1 MAQLW
6 PHQQEVAALARVQ
19 SAALS
24 CPQRV
29 GKTFLS
35 SWLLVEAIAPNGVKG
50 KHNRPRHAI
59 AVAPTPAERAALK
72 KELARLCGLP
82 VVCSDDGLSVED
94 AKQAA
99 NRWWISGSGASSAP
113 AQVSILS
120 PTVLLE
126 VLRNNSGGSSAPI
139 APGGLALLVVEG
151 FDQVYA
157 ELPAFFPAL
166 FQHFDQARAT
176 ETVSHGANT
185 AESDA
190 VRVFVT
196 TRQSCSKLNWRAGGN
211 PLFGRI
217 QVLNMIP
224 ASAPDASTLSF
235 PPILCEPFA
244 QTESKVPKLDV
255 KSFLLGANSKKVD
268 LVGVYRRELELGN
281 SKANMDDKLKQ
292 DRVTRFIADAEVVH
306 EHLGLWC
313 MWKFVELELQT
324 NLLACTIVD
333 PSSKKSKRNRVN
345 SGGDVV
351 MDGSSDEVAD
361 PEEGEVID
369 TGTND
374 EDDSDDGRLFAR
386 VLGPDVQLDPM
397 NRAKIKPIVKVIK
410 WVGAQAAKCG
420 TDAASPRLLKTA
432 NVLRVRFQNS
442 RSAFSEDSI
451 RAWVFVVR
459 RCHCR
464 VVAEYL
470 WAALAELQVSAPCSM
485 LGNSSARV
493 CGSPHFSSQLKVMKM
508 FDARE
513 STILVTTSMKRASPD
528 DRIQPPSCDVVV
540 VMDEL
545 LEPVKLF
552 DVTSRADGHSGVVV
566 YVTGESPPE
575 MKKFEVLKL
584 KMEEYARQLEAD
596 RVGVPAVSQPG
607 NDVVMTESAD
617 ASAVVTSAATPSGS
631 TALTTT
637 PSRATA
643 TTLPLPLPSYASQ
656 QRMDAQSAS
665 EIRYAD
671 TGAVLNVSNSV
682 NCLSSFCDTLPGLD
696 TYDRHPEYKVKR
708 IPVTASMS
716 EGAKRYKKKKLKYNS
731 KLNDKIDELAATAA
745 VAAGG
750 DEDAENAADDESES
764 RSSRFHYSAALRLPN
779 CLGIR
784 KQFVSPKVET
794 EAEAKGICAFHACQ
808 EIIRKGLLD
817 RNFRSKLID
826 DESTIH
832 RDLPTSD
839 APATSS
845 SGPGSVQEG
854 AESVAAAANP
864 ALSKQSQQLADMS
877 TQNSYDLPPVS
888 AAELSL
894 RPIRSL
900 TQEAAAASTARDDDW
915 TATMCFYALEGVRF
929 AILATDELYT
939 GNTNMGWRYDFAMC
953 GVMDG
958 ELRRLTLQKRPTKLA
973 LTKQQLH
980 DALHFH
986 LVTMR
991 LACMTVADAVRDIDI
1006 VGENVWNEFSEQNDK
1021 GYLVAPS
1028 VLDSASNTFSLDWD
1042 YVHEIIHRP
1051 LLEPAW
1057 PLPSVEL
1064 LKSEWVCVPE
1074 HRRNV
1079 TYVVEAITDEKIPD
1093 ICAKYMPD
1101 EETWATHIKR
1111 GKSTPGNPIL
1121 GRWHSRDMLEQ
1132 AEDDQPL
1139 IYGIQVPQIVP
1150 LIRRVMQRNLDEG
1163 SIAKLSTK
1171 HNERLLIP
1179 QYTQRLRLS
1188 KSRFFEAMGIVPV
1201 LYEFERKCQISN
1213 LMTRIGLEV
1222 DMTLLD
1228 DATTK
1233 PAYERF
1239 EILGDTFLKLE
1250 TTWFMFENRKDI
1262 IQEGFLTQLRRDIIR
1277 NDRLNQFAICARLHH
1292 YILYPA
1298 EVEQHPFKCW
1308 KPSCMGKTPEPVVA
1322 PAKWVADVL
1331 EAICGAYL
1339 IGQGEKGA
1347 RHFLRWVGVSVLEE
1361 PHTFARPF
1369 YPDCFPNEL
1378 YDDDVQMTDA
1388 RTTHPLSLNFSVA
1401 QFEDLPKRLMTLQ
1414 QRLKYTFRNKRLLL
1428 EAVTHPSI
1436 GQLVLHVDQMDMASQ
1451 GGDTNGDIAVPT
1463 SKQSKKKAKS
1473 VWKGDYERLEY
1484 LGDAIIEYLT
1494 LSYAFLTHDKWL
1506 PGSLSQW
1513 KSATVSND
1521 ALGKTA
1527 LAWFGVDECILAGAV
1542 RIDAETMERVARID
1556 RMYAPSSLSSLPT
1569 HGKSKRSAAANRGQ
1583 VTNHTLPKM
1592 FADVFEALV
1601 AAVFLDSGRDLQQVR
1616 DVFMWPLLE
1625 TVGKDAFAYVCH
1637 ESGLAVDNLGDELME
1652 ELSFSSDLD

>member
-6 PHQQEVAALARVQ
+6 THQQEVAALAQAQ

-24 CPQRV
+24 CPGRV

-35 SWLLVEAIAPNGVKG
+35 SWLLVEAATRQPAGG
-50 KHNRPRHAI
+50 QAAGHAV
-59 AVAPTPAERAALK
+59 AVAPSPADRSALK

-82 VVCSDDGLSVED
+82 VICSDDNAED
-94 AKQAA
+94 EDERCWWSRKREAA
-99 NRWWISGSGASSAP
+99 TP

-120 PTVLLE
+120 PAVLLG
-126 VLRNNSGGSSAPI
+126 VLRDVNGGANVPLPLRS
-139 APGGLALLVVEG
+139 LALLVVEE
-151 FDQVYA
+151 FDQVNA

-166 FQHFDQARAT
+166 FQHLDRQRST
-176 ETVSHGANT
+176 
-185 AESDA
+185 DA
-190 VRVFVT
+190 DAIRVASPRVFAT
-196 TRQSCSKLNWRAGGN
+196 TRQPCSKLHWHPGGS
-211 PLFGRI
+211 PLFGRV
-217 QVLNMIP
+217 QVLNMIT
-224 ASAPDASTLSF
+224 AAAPGSSLV
-235 PPILCEPFA
+235 PILSETFA
-244 QTESKVPKLDV
+244 PAETAEPKLDV
-255 KSFLLGANSKKVD
+255 KSFLLGGNSKKVD

-292 DRVTRFIADAEVVH
+292 DRVARFVADAEVVH
-306 EHLGLWC
+306 AHLGLWC
-313 MWKFVELELQT
+313 LWKFVELELQS
-324 NLLACTIVD
+324 NLLACTIAD
-333 PSSKKSKRNRVN
+333 SSRSRGPRRVN
-345 SGGDVV
+345 SSGDLD
-351 MDGSSDEVAD
+351 MQGSSDESAE
-361 PEEGEVID
+361 PEEGEVVAAAID
-369 TGTND
+369 TDTND
-374 EDDSDDGRLFAR
+374 EDDSDDNLLTRI
-386 VLGPDVQLDPM
+386 LGPNVQLDATE
-397 NRAKIKPIVKVIK
+397 RAKIKPIVKVIK
-410 WVGAQAAKCG
+410 WAGAQATKCG
-420 TDAASPRLLKTA
+420 TEAASPRMLKTA
-432 NVLRVRFQNS
+432 KVVRARFRNT
-442 RSAFSEDSI
+442 RGTPSEQSI

-470 WAALAELQVSAPCSM
+470 WAALADLHVPAPCSM
-485 LGNSSARV
+485 LGSSSARV
-493 CGSPHFSSQLKVMKM
+493 CGSPHFSSQLKVMNM
-508 FDARE
+508 FQARE
-513 STILVTTSMKRASPD
+513 ATVLVTTSMKRPSSE
-528 DRIQPPSCDVVV
+528 DRIQSPLCDVVV

-552 DVTSRADGHSGVVV
+552 DVVSRADTQSGVVV
-566 YVTGESPPE
+566 YVTGDSPLE
-575 MKKFEVLKL
+575 MKKFTVLKL

-596 RVGVPAVSQPG
+596 RTPVVSQPSS
-607 NDVVMTESAD
+607 DVDMPE
-617 ASAVVTSAATPSGS
+617 ASATNVFG
-631 TALTTT
+631 
-637 PSRATA
+637 RG
-643 TTLPLPLPSYASQ
+643 TTLSQVGIAPPPLSLPPHANQ
-656 QRMDAQSAS
+656 QRVGVQNAN
-665 EIRYAD
+665 EIRYTD

-682 NCLSSFCDTLPGLD
+682 TCLSSFCDTLPGLD

-708 IPVTASMS
+708 IPVTVNIS
-716 EGAKRYKKKKLKYNS
+716 ESAKRYKKKKLNS
-731 KLNDKIDELAATAA
+731 KLTDKIDELTATAA
-745 VAAGG
+745 AAAAAAADAG
-750 DEDAENAADDESES
+750 DDADNAADDESEP
-764 RSSRFHYSAALRLPN
+764 RSGRFHYSATLRLPN

-784 KQFVSPKVET
+784 KQFVSPKVAT

-808 EIIRKGLLD
+808 EVIRKGFLD

-832 RDLPTSD
+832 RD
-839 APATSS
+839 APS
-845 SGPGSVQEG
+845 SGVKVLPASSPEVAQGGGNES
-854 AESVAAAANP
+854 SVADAAQV
-864 ALSKQSQQLADMS
+864 KESQQLADMS
-877 TQNSYDLPPVS
+877 TQSSYDLPPVS

-894 RPIRSL
+894 RTIRSL
-900 TQEAAAASTARDDDW
+900 TQEAAAANTDGTDDW
-915 TATMCFYALEGVRF
+915 ATTMCFYALEGMRF

-939 GNTNMGWRYDFAMC
+939 GNTNVGWRYDFAMI

-958 ELRRLTLQKRPTKLA
+958 NLRRLTLQKRPTKLA
-973 LTKQQLH
+973 LSKQQLH

-991 LACMTVADAVRDIDI
+991 LACMTVADALRDIDI
-1006 VGENVWNEFSEQNDK
+1006 VGENVWDEFSEQNDK
-1021 GYLVAPS
+1021 GYLVVPS
-1028 VLDSASNTFSLDWD
+1028 VWDSASKTFSLDWD
-1042 YVHEIIHRP
+1042 YVHEIIRQP

-1057 PLPSVEL
+1057 PLPEVEL
-1064 LKSEWVCVPE
+1064 LKTEWVCVPE
-1074 HRRNV
+1074 NRRNV

-1093 ICAKYMPD
+1093 IRAKYMPD
-1101 EETWATHIKR
+1101 DETWATHIKK

-1132 AEDDQPL
+1132 ADDDQPM
-1139 IYGIQVPQIVP
+1139 IYGIEVPQIVP

-1163 SIAKLSTK
+1163 SIAKLPVK
-1171 HNERLLIP
+1171 HNERLLVP
-1179 QYTQRLRLS
+1179 QFTQRLRLS
-1188 KSRFFEAMGIVPV
+1188 RSRFFEAMGIVPV

-1250 TTWFMFENRKDI
+1250 TTWFMYENRKDI

-1277 NDRLNQFAICARLHH
+1277 NDRLNQFAIRTQLHH

-1298 EVEQHPFKCW
+1298 AIEQHPFKYW
-1308 KPSCMGKTPEPVVA
+1308 KPSCMGKTPESVVA

-1347 RHFLRWVGVSVLEE
+1347 RHFLRWVGVSVLEN
-1361 PHTFARPF
+1361 PHTIARPF

-1378 YDDDVQMTDA
+1378 YDDDVHMTDA

-1401 QFEDLPKRLMTLQ
+1401 QFEDLPTRLMTLQ

-1436 GQLVLHVDQMDMASQ
+1436 GQLVLQVDQMDTAGQ
-1451 GGDTNGDIAVPT
+1451 EGETTGDITLPA
-1463 SKQSKKKAKS
+1463 SKKSKKKAKS

-1542 RIDAETMERVARID
+1542 RIDAETMERVSRID
-1556 RMYAPSSLSSLPT
+1556 RMYTSSSQSALPALE
-1569 HGKSKRSAAANRGQ
+1569 KPRRSAAGSNRGGP
-1583 VTNHTLPKM
+1583 VTNHSLPKM

-1637 ESGLAVDNLGDELME
+1637 ESGLAVDTLGDELME